1 MNPFDLIKNM
11 NSLRSQMEQMQGKL
25 NTLYATG
32 TSGGDMVKVTING
45 KMEVQSIKIEE
56 ALVDPNDVKTLEV
69 LIAAA
74 FNDAVAQIQELLKE
88 EATSLAA
95 GGPR

>member
-1 MNPFDLIKNM
+1 MNPFDLLKNM
-11 NSLRSQMEQMQGKL
+11 NNLRSQMEEMQGKL
-25 NTLYATG
+25 TTLYATG

-56 ALVDPNDVKTLEV
+56 ALVDPSDVKTLEV

-74 FNDAVAQIQELLKE
+74 FNDATAQIQELLKE
-88 EATSLAA
+88 EATSLAS
-95 GGPR
+95 GRPR

>member
-32 TSGGDMVKVTING
+32 TSGG
-45 KMEVQSIKIEE
+45 
-56 ALVDPNDVKTLEV
+56 A
-69 LIAAA
+69 
-74 FNDAVAQIQELLKE
+74 
-88 EATSLAA
+88 
-95 GGPR
+95 